1 MNQLAERIQQLSH
14 PLAPQPTGVE
24 PVLPTLDGVRAVVFD
39 VYGTLLISGSGDIS
53 LTSGASHGE
62 AARQAI
68 AACGLE
74 PPADGEAIVQE
85 LRAAIAR
92 SHAAS
97 ASEFPE
103 VEIRDIWRE
112 TLATVLP
119 NTGLPTI
126 DTGAVDIE
134 RLSVEYECR
143 VNPIWPMPGL
153 EETLNALQQ
162 AGVTMGVVSN
172 AQFFTPPALAVLAG
186 GEWDVLGIADDLCV
200 WSFAHR
206 EAKPGRFLYERATE
220 LLHQRGIRPA
230 ETLYVGNDMR
240 NDVAPAAA
248 VGFRTALF
256 AGDARSLRLREG
268 DPLVGDRR
276 PDAVVTDLRQIMP
289 ILSLADRP

>member
-1 MNQLAERIQQLSH
+1 MTPLAERIRELSH
-14 PLAPQPTGVE
+14 PLEPQPTDAQ
-24 PVLPTLDGVRAVVFD
+24 PVLPALDGVRAVVFD

-62 AARQAI
+62 AAHQAL
-68 AACGLE
+68 AACGLK
-74 PPADGEAIVQE
+74 PPADGEAVVRE

-97 ASEFPE
+97 ASEYPE

-112 TLATVLP
+112 TLAML
-119 NTGLPTI
+119 LPTI
-126 DTGAVDIE
+126 DTSMVDIE
-134 RLSVEYECR
+134 RLSIEYECR

-153 EETLNALQQ
+153 AELLAALRG
-162 AGVTMGVVSN
+162 AGLALGIVSN

-186 GEWDVLGIADDLCV
+186 GHADAQWDELGIPADLCV

-206 EAKPGRFLYERATE
+206 EAKPGRFLYERAAE
-220 LLHQRGIRPA
+220 RLAERGIQPA
-230 ETLYVGNDMR
+230 QTLYVGNDMR

-268 DPLVGDRR
+268 DPLVGDCR
-276 PDAVVTDLRQIMP
+276 PDAVVTDLRQILP